1 MSGHGSSATSGRSSG
16 SEATTCRAIERGEA
30 FAAWRRF
37 LEAVAESGPAVLVFE
52 DLHWADDGLLDF
64 VDNLV
69 DWVDGVPLLVMCTA
83 RPELLARRPGWG
95 GGKRNA
101 TTVSLSPLA
110 DDDTAS
116 LVLALLDRP
125 LLDADAQQA
134 LVSRAAG
141 NPLYAE
147 EFVRIL
153 EAGANVDTSLPDTIQ
168 GIVAARLDL
177 LPTAEKE
184 LLQNAAVLGKVFW
197 SDALA
202 SHRRGRTVGARRA
215 RSARWSGRSSSA
227 GSSARPSRARA
238 STRSST
244 RSCGTRRTASS
255 RGRRGRH
262 GTSPRRRGSSRFPTI
277 VPRIAPRRWLTT
289 I

>member
-1 MSGHGSSATSGRSSG
+1 M
-16 SEATTCRAIERGEA
+16 
-30 FAAWRRF
+30 
-37 LEAVAESGPAVLVFE
+37 FE

-69 DWVDGVPLLVMCTA
+69 DWVDGVPLLVLCTA
-83 RPELLARRPGWG
+83 RPELLERRSGWG

-101 TTVSLSPLA
+101 TTVSLAPLA
-110 DDDTAS
+110 DEDTAG

-125 LLDADAQQA
+125 LLDAEAQQA
-134 LVSRAAG
+134 LVARAAG

-153 EAGANVDTSLPDTIQ
+153 EAGANIDTALPDTIQ
-168 GIVAARLDL
+168 GIVAARVDL
-177 LPTAEKE
+177 LPPGEKE

-202 SHRRGRTVGARRA
+202 SIGGIEPWALDESLRSLERKEFVRREQRSAVAGASQHAFVHALVRDTTYGQLP
-215 RSARWSGRSSSA
+215 RSARA
-227 GSSARPSRARA
+227 DPSR
-238 STRSST
+238 
-244 RSCGTRRTASS
+244 
-255 RGRRGRH
+255 RGC
-262 GTSPRRRGSSRFPTI
+262 RRGSSRFPRI
-277 VPRIAPRRWLTT
+277 GRRIAPRRWHTT